1 MILKY
6 SPVNDTKINEILN
19 TYKDQPVLDY
29 IKELLN
35 LIEYQRQ
42 LILKQENQLIALKHI
57 DAWKHYEKHTDQYD
71 PKTRKYIS

>member
-29 IKELLN
+29 IKELYS
-35 LIEYQRQ
+35 LIEYQKQ

-57 DAWKHYEKHTDQYD
+57 DAWKHYDKPTDQYD
-71 PKTRKYIS
+71 SKTRKYIT

>member
-42 LILKQENQLIALKHI
+42 LILKQENQLISLKHI
-57 DAWKHYEKHTDQYD
+57 DAWKHYEKQTDKYD